1 MDVTQENFEEAAG
14 QLQELL
20 KTCKFV
26 AFDEEM
32 TGAQRDALTF
42 APKGPPMGA
51 VFACCAQL
59 TAPPG
64 LSCP

>member
-1 MDVTQENFEEAAG
+1 MDVTHENFEEAAG

-32 TGAQRDALTF
+32 TGARRDALTS

-59 TAPPG
+59 AAPPG

>member
-32 TGAQRDALTF
+32 TGARRDALTS

-59 TAPPG
+59 AAPPG
-64 LSCP
+64 LKCP